1 MAIRG
6 KEYNQTIMRLAHEQN
21 IEPIEVVKNA
31 LYKEKS
37 IAGASAALGINRE
50 TIRYWL
56 NKAGLRFEIEQIVH
70 LVPVDKDGSND

>member
-6 KEYNQTIMRLAHEQN
+6 KEFNQTIMRLAHEQG
-21 IEPIEVVKNA
+21 IEPIDVIKNA

-56 NKAGLRFEIEQIVH
+56 KRHKLRFEIEQIVH
-70 LVPVDKDGSND
+70 IVPEE